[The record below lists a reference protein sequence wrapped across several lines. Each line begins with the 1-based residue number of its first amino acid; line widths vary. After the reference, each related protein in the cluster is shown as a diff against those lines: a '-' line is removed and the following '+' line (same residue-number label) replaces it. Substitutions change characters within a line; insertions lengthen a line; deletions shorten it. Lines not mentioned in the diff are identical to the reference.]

1 MSGRI
6 LGTCSNDSDC
16 CFVVLLSFFGWQA
29 FYGFPKMHKNK
40 NSLAVGID
48 SVYVYISFWSFKYF
62 LSYSGWTKK
71 KHGYR
76 VGPNK
81 KKLPTFW
88 SFISH
93 WGERSRGVLS
103 FKIGS
108 RKIRF
113 IERDESADS
122 EKTSKFGA
130 LKTKNNTF

>member
-1 MSGRI
+1 MTVI
-6 LGTCSNDSDC
+6 
-16 CFVVLLSFFGWQA
+16 VVLLFCCHFLAGKLFMASQ
-29 FYGFPKMHKNK
+29 KMHKNK

-48 SVYVYISFWSFKYF
+48 SVYFF
-62 LSYSGWTKK
+62 LELQILFVVQWMDQEKTSLPSGAQQKK
-71 KHGYR
+71 ATH
-76 VGPNK
+76 
-81 KKLPTFW
+81 LW

>member
-103 FKIGS
+103 FEINFHG
-108 RKIRF
+108 RF
-113 IERDESADS
+113 VL
-122 EKTSKFGA
+122 SKGMNRGRF
-130 LKTKNNTF
+130 